1 MSAQFP
7 VLTELSLV
15 IGAAAVAAVTFQ
27 RARLPIVLGYM
38 VAGLVIG
45 PHGTGQVSDPHLVEV
60 LSELGVILL
69 FFTIGLEFSIR
80 TIARVGLPTLFT
92 AAIEVA
98 LVTIV
103 AYAAALALGLPSLH
117 AIFAATAVSISST
130 MLVVKGLEE
139 HQLTGPKA
147 NARDRSVAELIF
159 AIIVVEDLVAILLL
173 AVMTGVAKGAS
184 PSAVDIAV
192 TLGKLAGFLVA
203 MVAAGLLIVP
213 RMMRMVARLQ
223 HPELLLITSL
233 GVCFVM
239 VWVAGYAEY
248 SVALGAF
255 VAGMLVSES
264 GKGHD
269 VDALVRPFRDV
280 FAAIF
285 FISVGMA
292 IVPADIQ
299 AHWLEILVISIV
311 VMIGKAGGV
320 SVAAFLTGNGLRRS
334 VQVGF
339 SLSQIGEF
347 SFILIGVG
355 VATKVIPT
363 HLLSI
368 IAGVS
373 CVTAMF
379 GSSQIRYSGQVA
391 SWVDAR
397 LPKSISTFVTFYES
411 WVARLTSSPK
421 SERRMRRLRR
431 PVVFLLVDAMMLV
444 AVVIGAAMARAK
456 IVTWLTTTAGIGAD
470 WAFMILVGVTI
481 VIAGMFGVGI
491 VNRALQIARL
501 LASQMIPGAVETA
514 ELPKAA
520 DAVSPPSLDLGRAP
534 RRALVVT
541 IELAIVSIVGLPIA
555 AVIQPFVPGGGIV
568 VICMIGILALIA
580 RRSISDFESHVRA
593 GSALIVEV
601 LSRQTGKRPGTEDGQ
616 AAPELTEVE
625 ALLPGFGGLTPI
637 VIGSHSPAI
646 GRSLADLDLRA
657 KTGASVLAITRGGEG
672 NANPSPRDLLQEGD
686 VLAVAGSAEAVTAA
700 RELLVGVEPVSAP
713 AVPAPELA

>member
-15 IGAAAVAAVTFQ
+15 IGAAAVAAVAFQ

-45 PHGTGQVSDPHLVEV
+45 PHGTGKVSDPHLVEV

-103 AYAAALALGLPSLH
+103 AYAAALLLGLSSLH

-147 NARDRSVAELIF
+147 GPRERSVSELIF

-192 TLGKLAGFLVA
+192 TLGKLAGFLIA

-223 HPELLLITSL
+223 HTELLLITSL

-239 VWVAGYAEY
+239 VWVAGAAEY

-255 VAGMLVSES
+255 VAGMMISES

-292 IVPADIQ
+292 IVPGEIQ
-299 AHWLEILVISIV
+299 TYWLEILVLSMV
-311 VMIGKAGGV
+311 VMMGKAGGV

-347 SFILIGVG
+347 SFILIAVG
-355 VATKVIPT
+355 VSANAIPS

-379 GSSQIRYSGQVA
+379 GSTQIRYSGRIA

-411 WVARLTSSPK
+411 WVARLSSSPR
-421 SERRMRRLRR
+421 SEPRMRRLRR
-431 PVVFLLVDAMMLV
+431 PVVFLLIDALLLV
-444 AVVIGAAMARAK
+444 AVVIGAATARVR
-456 IVTWLTTTAGIGAD
+456 IIGWLTNVSGISANF
-470 WAFMILVGVTI
+470 AFVILVAVTGV
-481 VIAGMFGVGI
+481 VAALFGLGI
-491 VNRALQIARL
+491 VNRALQIARQ
-501 LASQMIPGAVETA
+501 LAAQMIPGAVETS
-514 ELPKAA
+514 ELPKVV
-520 DAVSPPSLDLGRAP
+520 DAIAPPSLDLGRAP

-601 LSRQTGKRPGTEDGQ
+601 LSRQTGKRPGTEEGS

-637 VIGSHSPAI
+637 VLGNQSPAI

-657 KTGASVLAITRGGEG
+657 RTGASVLAITRGGEG
-672 NANPSPRDLLQEGD
+672 NANPSPKDLLQAGD
-686 VLAVAGSAEAVTAA
+686 VLAVAGSAEAIAAA
-700 RELLVGVEPVSAP
+700 RELLLGLETPASGVA
-713 AVPAPELA
+713 